1 MENCKVIAITNQKGG
16 VGKTTTAVNLG
27 VGLASSGKRVL
38 LVDADPQGSLTVSLG
53 IKNPDELDVSL
64 SSLMQSV
71 IDDEPLAEGAIIRHQ
86 ESVDLLPSNIELSG
100 METGLFN
107 VMSREYVLKNAI
119 DGMRKSYDYILID
132 CMPSLGMMTVNALVA
147 ADSVIIPSQPNFLST
162 KGLNLLLR
170 SISKIKRQINPRLKI
185 DGILLTMVDNR
196 TNNAKA
202 IISSLRSAVGENIRV
217 FRSEIP
223 FSVRAAECSLSG
235 ESIFSHDRNGKEG
248 VPMPSKYRIIL
259 EMASQT
265 ARGIASN
272 ADRYTDFLI
281 TAANNYKYSFK
292 EQLLIHAQKPDATA
306 CAEID
311 TWNKL
316 GRWVNKGTKGIALL
330 IDRDV
335 PYKLRH
341 VFDISDTNSRAGRN
355 ITLWRMKPEYEY
367 AVSESLQASLGGNY
381 EPDTFK
387 LYFADSFERIF

>member
-1 MENCKVIAITNQKGG
+1 MGIFSFFSKEKKETLDKGLAKTKESVFSKIARAVAGKSKVDDEVLDNLEEVLVTSDVGVETTLKIIKRIEERVARDKYVTTEELNRILKEEIAALLTENHAVDNTTFDIPIEKKPYVIMVVGVNG
-16 VGKTTTAVNLG
+16 VGKTTTTVNLG

-86 ESVDLLPSNIELSG
+86 EGVDLLPSNIELSG

-202 IISSLRSAVGENIRV
+202 IISSLRSTVGENIRV

-235 ESIFSHDRNGKEG
+235 ESIFSHDRNGKVAAAYEALTKE
-248 VPMPSKYRIIL
+248 VTEL
-259 EMASQT
+259 EERAKNRS
-265 ARGIASN
+265 GP
-272 ADRYTDFLI
+272 DRV
-281 TAANNYKYSFK
+281 
-292 EQLLIHAQKPDATA
+292 
-306 CAEID
+306 
-311 TWNKL
+311 
-316 GRWVNKGTKGIALL
+316 R
-330 IDRDV
+330 
-335 PYKLRH
+335 
-341 VFDISDTNSRAGRN
+341 
-355 ITLWRMKPEYEY
+355 
-367 AVSESLQASLGGNY
+367 
-381 EPDTFK
+381 
-387 LYFADSFERIF
+387 